1 MQAIKEIIEK
11 AWDDRSLLSEKS
23 TLDAIEAVVAQLDK
37 GILRVAEPT
46 EDGWIV
52 NDWVKKAVIL
62 Y

>member
-23 TLDAIEAVVAQLDK
+23 TLDAIETVIAQLDK
-37 GILRVAEPT
+37 GTLRVAAPT

-52 NDWVKKAVIL
+52 ND
-62 Y
+62 